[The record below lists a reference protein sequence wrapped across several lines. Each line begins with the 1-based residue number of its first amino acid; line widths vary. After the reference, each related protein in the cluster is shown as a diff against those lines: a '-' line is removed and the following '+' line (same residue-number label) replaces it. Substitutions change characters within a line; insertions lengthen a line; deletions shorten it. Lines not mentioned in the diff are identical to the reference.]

1 MLPLMALHAARPCS
15 DTKDAVGL
23 MLDTAERGLYN
34 SPPRSAQD
42 NSATDEVS
50 EPGGALMGAKNRLAP
65 TKVSDRARLPSR
77 PARPSLGELGV
88 AKPLID
94 VKKSFYSSPA
104 TKAREGMRRRGNGP
118 VVSGWEGL
126 PAGAISHIGW

>member
-1 MLPLMALHAARPCS
+1 
-15 DTKDAVGL
+15 
-23 MLDTAERGLYN
+23 
-34 SPPRSAQD
+34 
-42 NSATDEVS
+42 
-50 EPGGALMGAKNRLAP
+50 MGAKNRLAP

-77 PARPSLGELGV
+77 PARPSPGELGV

-104 TKAREGMRRRGNGP
+104 TKAREGMRRRGNGRL
-118 VVSGWEGL
+118 GLGGL